1 MRLSHTRL
9 QVHLTRIVGC
19 IQDTETTNY
28 QCVEPHDWAIV
39 NSALSLAQQRLECTE
54 GDGMS
59 VSLQH
64 DLGDGTCEDLLS
76 HWHSNGLS
84 VLESMVRVY
93 RRSPTSRMVH
103 VKSCSLTGIAT
114 LRVLLKPMV

>member
-1 MRLSHTRL
+1 VWS
-9 QVHLTRIVGC
+9 LT
-19 IQDTETTNY
+19 T
-28 QCVEPHDWAIV
+28 DWAIL
-39 NSALSLAQQRLECTE
+39 NSAFSLAQQRLECTE

-84 VLESMVRVY
+84 VPESMVRVY
-93 RRSPTSRMVH
+93 RRNPNSGMVH
-103 VKSCSLTGIAT
+103 VKLCSLAGTAPRESNAGHYF
-114 LRVLLKPMV
+114 VC

>member
-1 MRLSHTRL
+1 
-9 QVHLTRIVGC
+9 
-19 IQDTETTNY
+19 
-28 QCVEPHDWAIV
+28 
-39 NSALSLAQQRLECTE
+39 
-54 GDGMS
+54 MS

-93 RRSPTSRMVH
+93 RRSPTSEMVH
-103 VKSCSLTGIAT
+103 VKIYSLTGTAN
-114 LRVLLKPMV
+114 VGALLKPMV